1 MNTLLMKKYLDKKIL
16 IKTSYKERIIGKL
29 IAFDNHLNLVVV
41 DAEKWDLKDSIK
53 DNVKILKQINVKK
66 LAGLVI
72 LRGDLLSYLYEID

>member
-53 DNVKILKQINVKK
+53 DNINVKK